1 MCFYEIFSFWFY
13 IVECVHGINI
23 VSRTISVFYDN
34 FTYQFHIGYFIYPEN
49 WVGILM
55 SYVIKR
61 NRDELCHKKKYKLL
75 IFYYRKHVS
84 NR

>member
-55 SYVIKR
+55 IIISSKQIEMSYVIKR
-61 NRDELCHKKKYKLL
+61 NISC
-75 IFYYRKHVS
+75 
-84 NR
+84 